1 MTRISVNFVTYS
13 LVFVKKTTS
22 FISFNHGFHNNEIIM
37 VLTQYQ
43 IVKFVL
49 YAPMR
54 LSTLQRVGDSLG
66 ETTLFGKPV
75 SKLTETPI
83 STSQ

>member
-1 MTRISVNFVTYS
+1 
-13 LVFVKKTTS
+13 
-22 FISFNHGFHNNEIIM
+22 M